1 MSGILQL
8 QQTTRAVSFTSFVA
22 ISLDVNLVIGG
33 NLNENIKSVGQVIL
47 KYFKTPE
54 QA

>member
-1 MSGILQL
+1 L
-8 QQTTRAVSFTSFVA
+8 TSFGT

-33 NLNENIKSVGQVIL
+33 NLNDSSKSVGQVTV

-54 QA
+54 QAEEIK